1 MMLTRNRL
9 GLPQLAQKH
18 LDRDDAPVRDAAH
31 RRDGRRSRVR
41 GQGTIHPGAFL
52 NQSQGE
58 MRRWWGS
65 TDGAGSFSKYG

>member
-52 NQSQGE
+52 VLQSHI
-58 MRRWWGS
+58 
-65 TDGAGSFSKYG
+65 TDSALPPGC

>member
-52 NQSQGE
+52 EVWPETVHFDARGYTPGYQ
-58 MRRWWGS
+58 R
-65 TDGAGSFSKYG
+65 